1 MPTVSIIVP
10 IRNEATYIGATL
22 RTLLDQDFPQAEFEV
37 LVADGGSTDATVAIV
52 RGLQAEYPNL
62 RLYFNPQRISS
73 AARNLAIRHMTGR
86 YAVIVDGH
94 CHIPD
99 RNYLRN
105 VVDAFE
111 ATGADTLG
119 RPQPLDAPDPTEF
132 QRAVAVARASRL
144 GHNPESDIFSDVAK
158 FVPPQSTAI
167 AYRREVFHRVGLF
180 DQRFDACEDVEF
192 NHRVDAAGL
201 TCYFSPKL
209 KVVYHPRGSWNGLF
223 VQLGRYG
230 SGRARLAAKQ
240 FESLTLPA
248 LVPPLWVLWLILAP
262 LLCVIVPEVSWLYLG
277 LIALY
282 ATVIGAGSWWL
293 GRKLPWSV
301 RRQVPLVFVG
311 IHFGFAWGFWREVGR
326 RIQARLLRVKPA

>member
-10 IRNEATYIGATL
+10 IRNEAASIGATL
-22 RTLLDQDFPQAEFEV
+22 RSLLEQDYPTAEFEV
-37 LVADGGSTDATVAIV
+37 LVADGGSTDNTVPIV
-52 RGLQAEYPNL
+52 RGFQAEYPNL
-62 RLYFNPQRISS
+62 RLFFNPHRISS
-73 AARNLAIRHMTGR
+73 AARNLALRHMAGR

-99 RNYLRN
+99 RHYLSH
-105 VVDAFE
+105 VVEAFE

-119 RPQPLDAPDPTEF
+119 RPQPLDAPNPTAF

-144 GHNPESDIFSDVAK
+144 GHNPESDIFSDAAK

-192 NHRVDAAGL
+192 NHRVHAAGL
-201 TCYFSPKL
+201 TCYFDPKL
-209 KVVYHPRGSWNGLF
+209 KVVYRPRGSWRGLF

-230 SGRARLAAKQ
+230 CGRARLAAKRT
-240 FESLTLPA
+240 ESLTLPA
-248 LVPPLWVLWLILAP
+248 LVPPFWVLWLILAP
-262 LLCVIVPEVSWLYLG
+262 LTSLIVPEIGVVYLS
-277 LIALY
+277 LLALY
-282 ATVIGAGSWWL
+282 AAVVGVGSWWL
-293 GRKLPWSV
+293 GRALPRSV
-301 RRQVPLVFVG
+301 RWRVPLVFVG

-326 RIQARLLRVKPA
+326 RVRERSLRAAA